1 MSIISTLRES
11 FSPLKIRNFR
21 IYLSGQAVSLV
32 GTWLQMTAQSWVVW
46 ELSHSAIAL
55 GVTMMLGTLPVLLLG
70 TLAGVWADRLDRR
83 KLLIASQSGA
93 MVLAFILALLTQTG
107 LVQLWHVYILA
118 ALLGIITAI
127 DIPAQQTF
135 LGDLSGMAE
144 VRKAVN
150 LNITMLQVSR
160 ILGPALAGLIIAT
173 LGVATAF
180 WLNGLSFVAVII
192 SLWLVNSNQVRKP
205 HSGSF
210 LTEFKEGIRY
220 VGTQPRLQD
229 LIILAILVTFF
240 AFPVIMSLLPAVVG
254 QVLHGNAATLSWLMM
269 SSGAGALIG
278 TMFLAPLTQAAR
290 RTGLLL
296 GGAIAW
302 VGVWLILFSEV
313 SWLPLSLLSLFF
325 VSMGIPTVLTT
336 TMGLMQVLAPTEMR
350 ARLMS
355 LFFTLSFGMQPIAS
369 LLAGYTADT
378 LTTPV
383 AIRVNG
389 LLLLLGAILIMAV
402 RPALR
407 RWEANHHQPTS
418 VVVVDMG

>member
-1 MSIISTLRES
+1 MTIVSTLRES

-21 IYLSGQAVSLV
+21 IYLGGQAISLV

-46 ELSHSAIAL
+46 ELSHSATAL

-83 KLLIASQSGA
+83 KLLIASQAGA
-93 MVLAFILALLTQTG
+93 MILAFGLAFLTQTG
-107 LVQLWHVYILA
+107 LVQLWHVYVLA

-150 LNITMLQVSR
+150 LNITMLQISR

-180 WLNGLSFVAVII
+180 WLNGLSFIAVII
-192 SLWLVNSNQVRKP
+192 SLWLVTSNQVRKP
-205 HSGSF
+205 SNGNF
-210 LTEFKEGIRY
+210 LAEFKEGIGY

-254 QVLHGNAATLSWLMM
+254 QVLQGDAATLSWLMM
-269 SSGAGALIG
+269 SSGAGALVG
-278 TMFLAPLTQAAR
+278 TMFLAPLAQAAR
-290 RTGLLL
+290 RTGLIL

-302 VGVWLILFSEV
+302 VGLGLILFSEV
-313 SWLPLSLLSLFF
+313 SWLPLSLFSLFF

-336 TMGLMQVLAPTEMR
+336 TMGLMQVLAPAEMR

-389 LLLLLGAILIMAV
+389 LMLLLGAILIMAV

-407 RWEANHHQPTS
+407 RWEANHSQPAA
-418 VVVVDMG
+418 VVADLA

>member
-1 MSIISTLRES
+1 MNVASTLRES
-11 FSPLKIRNFR
+11 FSPLKMRNFR
-21 IYLSGQAVSLV
+21 IYLGGQAVSLV

-46 ELSHSAIAL
+46 ELSHSAVAL
-55 GVTMMLGTLPVLLLG
+55 GVAAMLGSLPILLLG
-70 TLAGVWADRLDRR
+70 PWAGVLADRLDRR
-83 KLLIASQSGA
+83 KLLIATQAGA
-93 MVLAFILALLTQTG
+93 MVLAFILAFLAQTG

-118 ALLGIITAI
+118 ALLGIITAV

-192 SLWLVNSNQVRKP
+192 SLWLVTSHQVRKP
-205 HSGSF
+205 HTNNF
-210 LTEFKEGIRY
+210 LAEFKEGMNY
-220 VGTQPRLQD
+220 VATQPRLQD
-229 LIILAILVTFF
+229 LILMAVLVTFF

-254 QVLHGNAATLSWLMM
+254 KVLRGDSSTLSWLMM

-278 TMFLAPLTQAAR
+278 TMFLAPLTQATR
-290 RTGLLL
+290 RTGLVL
-296 GGAIAW
+296 GCIIAW
-302 VGVWLILFSEV
+302 TGLWLTLFSEV
-313 SWLPLSLLSLFF
+313 AWLPLSMACLFF
-325 VSMGIPTVLTT
+325 VSVGIPAVLTT
-336 TMGLMQVLAPTEMR
+336 AMGLMQVLAPPQMR

-355 LFFTLSFGMQPIAS
+355 LFFTLTFGMQPVAS

-378 LTTPV
+378 LTTPL

-389 LLLLLGAILIMAV
+389 LLLILGAVLIMAV

-407 RWEANHHQPTS
+407 RWEANAPQHTP
-418 VVVVDMG
+418 VIADAV

>member
-1 MSIISTLRES
+1 MNIASTLRES

-21 IYLSGQAVSLV
+21 IYLGGQTVSLV

-46 ELSHSAIAL
+46 ELSHSATAL
-55 GVTMMLGTLPVLLLG
+55 GVTAMLSSLPVLLLG
-70 TLAGVWADRLDRR
+70 PWAGVWADRLDRR
-83 KLLIASQSGA
+83 KLLIASQAGA
-93 MVLAFILALLTQTG
+93 MSLAFGLAFLTQTG
-107 LVQLWHVYILA
+107 LVQLWHVYVLA

-173 LGVATAF
+173 LGAAMAF

-192 SLWLVNSNQVRKP
+192 SLWLVTSSQVRKP
-205 HSGSF
+205 HRSNF
-210 LTEFKEGIRY
+210 LTEFKEGINY
-220 VGTQPRLQD
+220 VASQPRLQD
-229 LIILAILVTFF
+229 LILMAVLVAFF

-254 QVLHGNAATLSWLMM
+254 QVLQGDASTLSWLMM
-269 SSGAGALIG
+269 SSGAGALVG
-278 TMFLAPLTQAAR
+278 TMLLAPLAQATR
-290 RTGLLL
+290 RTGVVL
-296 GGAIAW
+296 GSIIGW
-302 VGVWLILFSEV
+302 VGLWLILFAEV
-313 SWLPLSLLSLFF
+313 AWLPLSMVCLFF
-325 VSMGIPTVLTT
+325 VSVGIPAVLTT
-336 TMGLMQVLAPTEMR
+336 TMGLIQVLAPPQMR
-350 ARLMS
+350 ARLVS
-355 LFFTLSFGMQPIAS
+355 LFFTLSFGLQPFAS

-378 LTTPV
+378 LTPPV

-389 LLLLLGAILIMAV
+389 WLLVLGAVLIMTV

-407 RWEANHHQPTS
+407 RWEANASPPAPIA
-418 VVVVDMG
+418 VDTA